1 MSPLDAGTEA
11 TPLIQD
17 PTYDRGFLLYDPQP
31 GRHVVRGHLPPGATD
46 PVWGLAQWSSR
57 TPLEEGDVVEVPDG
71 YGAANAGR
79 SAIARPRERYLRLEL
94 NGSLEYVERARR
106 HGEPWSHLLAEQR
119 LAPHP
124 MLSNLAALPFRL
136 TARVAKCEKRNT
148 EDYDPGVHAA
158 QYQWFVTV
166 QNLREGSPGY
176 GDYYWF
182 GIQLFDDRNPVP
194 PAGCHVDLGTS
205 KLIYAPGGDT
215 YASESTHGG
224 GPVTFEGDL
233 LPEVLVGLERAWAQG
248 LLGDSQDLA
257 DYRLGGMNIGWEVP
271 GVFDAAVELWDLEL
285 LAVPK

>member
-1 MSPLDAGTEA
+1 MRQVLTAM
-11 TPLIQD
+11 
-17 PTYDRGFLLYDPQP
+17 
-31 GRHVVRGHLPPGATD
+31 GR
-46 PVWGLAQWSSR
+46 
-57 TPLEEGDVVEVPDG
+57 
-71 YGAANAGR
+71 NARR
-79 SAIARPRERYLRLEL
+79 SAIARP
-94 NGSLEYVERARR
+94 GSVHWPPGTQWQSGTWNSPKARR
-106 HGEPWSHLLAEQR
+106 ALVTCS
-119 LAPHP
+119 
-124 MLSNLAALPFRL
+124 LSSASRRILCFHLAALPFRL

-233 LPEVLVGLERAWAQG
+233 LPEVLVGLERAWAA
-248 LLGDSQDLA
+248 LGDPRTWPTTALA
-257 DYRLGGMNIGWEVP
+257 G
-271 GVFDAAVELWDLEL
+271 
-285 LAVPK
+285 

>member
-1 MSPLDAGTEA
+1 MSRLDAGTEA
-11 TPLIQD
+11 IPLVQD
-17 PTYDRGFLLYDPQP
+17 PTYGGGFRLYDPQP
-31 GRHVVRGHLPPGATD
+31 GRHVVRGHLPPGASD

-57 TPLEEGDVVEVPDG
+57 TPLEEGDVVEVPGG
-71 YGAANAGR
+71 YGAANGGR
-79 SAIARPRERYLRLEL
+79 SAIVRPHERYLRLEL
-94 NGSLEYVERARR
+94 NGSLEYVERARG

-124 MLSNLAALPFRL
+124 MLSDIAALPFRFL
-136 TARVAKCEKRNT
+136 ARVAKCEKRDT
-148 EDYDPGVHAA
+148 EDYNPSIHAA

-166 QNLREGSPGY
+166 QNLRVDSSGY

-182 GIQLFDDRNPVP
+182 GIQIFDDRNSVP
-194 PAGCHVDLGTS
+194 PASSHVDLGTS
-205 KLIYAPGGDT
+205 KLIYAPGGDA

-224 GPVTFEGDL
+224 RSVTFEGDL

-248 LLGDSQDLA
+248 LLGGSQDLA

-285 LAVPK
+285 MAAPK